1 MNAIGFLMARI
12 AWQFGIRRERLR
24 WSAVTRETQQLAE
37 TQDMLGRLA
46 WPAMD
51 SVEHMSGEYWQLRDF
66 HDQQDELRVT
76 SELLIQENET
86 EQEKL
91 YVVEDEME
99 DRIEVLRTKKQKL
112 TARAADMNDD
122 VEAIKRNDTETRRRF
137 TTLKSKLDVLKK
149 QTGEGYGDEIEKT
162 RATLSQLK
170 DDHNRDSAEIAALEA
185 EMKEVEE
192 RVLAVDE
199 EILTIR
205 NHVKSDTQDLVAGIG
220 RRAKQIAEISAKLG
234 SLETQKNELAFRMG
248 QFLSSHID
256 ENPEFLRPILRRFGP
271 LVDRVRYLRRSIKY
285 NQRLARRS
293 GR

>member
-1 MNAIGFLMARI
+1 MARI

-24 WSAVTRETQQLAE
+24 WTAVTRETQQLAE

-46 WPAMD
+46 WPSME

-66 HDQQDELRVT
+66 HDQQDDLRAT
-76 SELLIQENET
+76 SENLTRENET

-91 YVVEDEME
+91 FIIEDEME
-99 DRIEVLRTKKQKL
+99 DKIEVLRLKKQKL
-112 TARAADMNDD
+112 TARAAEMNDD
-122 VEAIKRNDTETRRRF
+122 VDGIKRNDTETRRRF

-149 QTGEGYGDEIEKT
+149 QTGEGYGEEIEKT

-170 DDHNRDSAEIAALEA
+170 EDHNRDSAEIAALEV
-185 EMKEVEE
+185 EMKEVEKGA
-192 RVLAVDE
+192 LAVDE
-199 EILTIR
+199 EILALR
-205 NHVKSDTQDLVAGIG
+205 NRVKEDTQELVSGIG
-220 RRAKQIAEISAKLG
+220 RRAKQIAEISAKIG

-256 ENPEFLRPILRRFGP
+256 ENPESLRPILRRFGP